1 MRKKICFI
9 TAVPG
14 TAKSFLSDH
23 INALRKDYDVYYVS
37 NEPDA
42 SKVDVPFDGYYCAD
56 IHRGIS
62 LINDLKGVFQLYR
75 IFKKEH
81 FDAVHSVTPKAGLLT
96 AIAGWRAGIKYRIHI
111 FTGQVWATR
120 KGFMRWLLKLMD
132 KVIARLDNHILVDG
146 KSQCT
151 FLESEGVL
159 KKGQATVFGEGSIS
173 GVNTHRFVPNEGLRK
188 EVRQDFG
195 IEDNTL
201 VFLFMGR
208 LNHDKGI
215 GELYAA
221 YDRLAAESKDV
232 FLLLVGTDEENY
244 ISKLPQYPNINS
256 SNFFYYGATPTPEK
270 VLNAGDVFV
279 LPTYREGFGTSV
291 LEAACIGLP
300 SITSDAYG
308 VLDASVEGE
317 TGLRCKVGDI
327 DSLYDCMRYFYED
340 RNMVKLMGEKSRAR
354 VLRDFSGER
363 LTEFWEDFYHSL
375 LALPNVS

>member
-23 INALRKDYDVYYVS
+23 IAALRKEYDVFYVS

-42 SKVDVPFDGYYCAD
+42 SKVAVPYDGYYCVD

-62 LINDLKGVFQLYR
+62 IINDLKGVYQLYR
-75 IFKKEH
+75 IFRKER
-81 FDAVHSVTPKAGLLT
+81 FDVVHSVTPKAGLLT
-96 AIAGWRAGIKYRIHI
+96 ALAAKMAGIKHRIHI

-120 KGFMRWLLKLMD
+120 KGFMRCLLKAMD

-146 KSQCT
+146 KSQRA

-159 KKGQATVFGEGSIS
+159 KEGQAIVFGEGSIS

-188 EVRQDFG
+188 EERQG
-195 IEDNTL
+195 IGMEDNAL
-201 VFLFMGR
+201 AFLFMGR

-221 YDRLAAESKDV
+221 YDRLAGECKDV

-244 ISKLPQYPNINS
+244 ISKLPQYSNIND
-256 SNFFYYGATPTPEK
+256 SNFFYYGVTPTPEK

-291 LEAACIGLP
+291 LEAACMGLP

-308 VLDASVEGE
+308 VIDASVEGE
-317 TGLRCKVGDI
+317 TGLRCKVGDV
-327 DSLYDCMRYFYED
+327 DSLYDCMRYYYEHRD
-340 RNMVKLMGEKSRAR
+340 MVKIMGDKSRKR
-354 VLRDFSGER
+354 VLSFFSGER
-363 LTEFWEDFYHSL
+363 LTENWVEFYHSL
-375 LALPNVS
+375 LS

>member
-23 INALRKDYDVYYVS
+23 INALRKEYDVFYVS
-37 NEPDA
+37 NEQEA
-42 SKVDVPFDGYYCAD
+42 SKVDVPNDGYFSAD

-62 LINDLKGVFQLYR
+62 LINDLRSVHQLYR
-75 IFKKEH
+75 IFREER
-81 FDAVHSVTPKAGLLT
+81 FDVVHSVSPKAGLLT
-96 AIAGWRAGIKYRIHI
+96 AIAAWLAGIKHRVHI

-120 KGFMRWLLKLMD
+120 KGFMRWLLKTMD

-146 KSQCT
+146 KTQRA
-151 FLESEGVL
+151 FLEKEGVL
-159 KKGQATVFGEGSIS
+159 RKGMADVFGEGSIC
-173 GVNTHRFVPNEGLRK
+173 GVNTHRFVPNLDLR
-188 EVRQDFG
+188 EAERQSIG
-195 IEDNTL
+195 IEDNAL

-221 YDRLAAESKDV
+221 YDRLAAEYKDV
-232 FLLLVGTDEENY
+232 YLLLVGTDEENY
-244 ISKLPQYPNINS
+244 ISKLPQYSNINN

-291 LEAACIGLP
+291 LEAACMGLP

-317 TGLRCKVGDI
+317 TGLRCKVGDV
-327 DSLYDCMRYFYED
+327 DSLYDCMSYFCEHLD
-340 RNMVKLMGEKSRAR
+340 MVKIMGNKSRER
-354 VLRDFSGER
+354 ILSDFAGER
-363 LTEFWEDFYHSL
+363 LTEYWVDFYNSL
-375 LALPNVS
+375 LSN

>member
-1 MRKKICFI
+1 MRNKICFI

-14 TAKSFLSDH
+14 TAKSFLTDH
-23 INALRKDYDVYYVS
+23 INALRKEYDVYYVS

-42 SKVDVPFDGYYCAD
+42 SKVDVPYDGYYCAD

-62 LINDLKGVFQLYR
+62 LINDLKGLFQLYR
-75 IFKKEH
+75 IFRNKQ

-96 AIAGWRAGIKYRIHI
+96 ALASRMAGIEYRIHI

-120 KGFMRWLLKLMD
+120 KGFMRWLLKAMD
-132 KVIARLDNHILVDG
+132 KIIARLDNHILVDG
-146 KSQCT
+146 KSQRA

-159 KKGQATVFGEGSIS
+159 KKGQAIVFGEGSIS
-173 GVNTHRFVPNEGLRK
+173 GVNTHRFVPNEDLRK
-188 EVRQDFG
+188 EERQSIR
-195 IEDNTL
+195 IEADAL

-221 YDRLAAESKDV
+221 FDRLVAQCKDV
-232 FLLLVGTDEENY
+232 YLLLVGTDEENY
-244 ISKLPQYPNINS
+244 ISKMPQYPNINS
-256 SNFFYYGATPTPEK
+256 SNFFYYGATPTPER
-270 VLNAGDVFV
+270 VLNAGDVLV

-291 LEAACIGLP
+291 LEAACMGLP

-317 TGLRCKVGDI
+317 TGLRCKVGDV
-327 DSLYDCMRYFYED
+327 DSLYACMKYFYEHRD
-340 RNMVKLMGEKSRAR
+340 EVRIMGERSRER
-354 VLRDFSGER
+354 VLKDFSGER
-363 LTEFWEDFYHSL
+363 MTEYWMEFYHSL
-375 LALPNVS
+375 LGD

>member
-23 INALRKDYDVYYVS
+23 INALRKEYDVFYVS
-37 NEPDA
+37 NEQEA
-42 SKVDVPFDGYYCAD
+42 SKVDVPNDGYFSAD

-62 LINDLKGVFQLYR
+62 LINDLRSVHQLYR
-75 IFKKEH
+75 IFREER
-81 FDAVHSVTPKAGLLT
+81 FDVVHSVSPKAGLLT
-96 AIAGWRAGIKYRIHI
+96 AIAAWLAGIKHRVHI

-120 KGFMRWLLKLMD
+120 KGFMRWLLKTMD

-146 KSQCT
+146 KTQRA
-151 FLESEGVL
+151 FLEKEGVL
-159 KKGQATVFGEGSIS
+159 RKGKADVFGEGSIC
-173 GVNTHRFVPNEGLRK
+173 GVNTHRFVPNLDLR
-188 EVRQDFG
+188 EAERQSIG
-195 IEDNTL
+195 IEDNAL

-221 YDRLAAESKDV
+221 YDRLAAEYKDV
-232 FLLLVGTDEENY
+232 YLLLVGTDEENY
-244 ISKLPQYPNINS
+244 ISKLPQYSNINN

-291 LEAACIGLP
+291 LEAACMGLP

-317 TGLRCKVGDI
+317 TGLRCKVGDV
-327 DSLYDCMRYFYED
+327 DSLYDCMSYFCEHLD
-340 RNMVKLMGEKSRAR
+340 MVKIMGNKSRER
-354 VLRDFSGER
+354 ILSDFAGER
-363 LTEFWEDFYHSL
+363 LTEYWVDFYNSL
-375 LALPNVS
+375 LSN